1 MKGFGIRVTCAGSKA
16 FVLNYRTRAGRER
29 RYTIGAFPDWG
40 TAAARTEAK
49 RLKQQI
55 HANGADPVG
64 ELQSER
70 NAPTVADL
78 CRRYVEEHLPKKRPL
93 SQADDRYMLRQWVA
107 SVAHLKVA
115 DVGFSDID
123 ALHRRIARETP
134 IRANRVLS
142 LLSKM
147 FSLAIRWRW
156 RMDNPCRG
164 VQRNQERKR
173 TRYLTADELVRLTT
187 ALNTFPDEQAA
198 NAIRL
203 LLLTGARR
211 GEVIAARWADFDL
224 EAGVSTEP
232 EQRPSRRPNIAC
244 HCPRRRGSCL
254 VPCSAPTTLR
264 AGDARRSGG
273 DGQAPGTEFL
283 FPGKGEHHRVDLKRP
298 WPALCKAAGI
308 KGVRIHD
315 LRHTYASVLASAGQ
329 SLHVIGALLGHT
341 QPATT
346 ARYAHLVDDPLRAAT
361 ESAGAIISGKP
372 KSQGGEGTVTNDN
385 DDLRLIAAMCLD
397 IRKVLERYPE
407 RIVIALMGE
416 NWEEWFSPPRTKGVD
431 PARTSL
437 APRRVR
443 DTRTPNQGA
452 IPHSV
457 V

>member
-1 MKGFGIRVTCAGSKA
+1 MGKKLTDTIVKALPAAAKANRITYDSEVKGFGIRVTCAGSKA

-123 ALHRRIARETP
+123 ALHRRITRETP

-164 VQRNQERKR
+164 VERNQERKR

-187 ALNTFPDEQAA
+187 ALNTFPDQQAA

-224 EAGVSTEP
+224 EAGVWTKPGATTKQKTEH
-232 EQRPSRRPNIAC
+232 R
-244 HCPRRRGSCL
+244 
-254 VPCSAPTTLR
+254 VPLSAPARQLLSAMLGAQTLR

-372 KSQGGEGTVTNDN
+372 K
-385 DDLRLIAAMCLD
+385 A
-397 IRKVLERYPE
+397 KVVR
-407 RIVIALMGE
+407 
-416 NWEEWFSPPRTKGVD
+416 
-431 PARTSL
+431 AR
-437 APRRVR
+437 
-443 DTRTPNQGA
+443 
-452 IPHSV
+452 
-457 V
+457 